1 MLKSEAAHT
10 LTLTPSIFLNT
21 LMEILIIFLYYQ
33 LYNMIES
40 VGIVGVILLDNII
53 LILCSTSNASVSITV
68 IPSD

>member
-21 LMEILIIFLYYQ
+21 LMEIFLYYQ

-53 LILCSTSNASVSITV
+53 LILCSTSSASVSITV